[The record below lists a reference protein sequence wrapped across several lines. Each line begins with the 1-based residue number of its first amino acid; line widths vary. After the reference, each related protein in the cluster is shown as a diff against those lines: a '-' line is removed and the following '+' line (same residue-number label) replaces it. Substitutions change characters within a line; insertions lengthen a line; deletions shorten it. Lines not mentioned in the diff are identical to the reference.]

1 MGHACGH
8 NLMCAIACGAEWF
21 EICIDTLGGKI
32 TVLGTPAEE
41 GGGGKITM
49 LENGAFE
56 ALILRC

>member
-1 MGHACGH
+1 
-8 NLMCAIACGAEWF
+8 MCAIACGAGSGLKSV
-21 EICIDTLGGKI
+21 IDTLGGKI

-56 ALILRC
+56 GLDFAKLTHASSDT